1 MLVKGMTAQHPSVGM
16 MLILLPVFSLA
27 TPELLEG
34 TKVFHQPNSYC
45 FLVNVIW
52 KIDSM
57 IIK

>member
-52 KIDSM
+52 KI
-57 IIK
+57 IP